1 MKKLCS
7 LVMALLVLLAVLPGL
22 NETRAAPL
30 RVGALKGPTA
40 MGLVKLM
47 EDARDSTAYAFTL
60 AASPD
65 ALVPALARGELDLA
79 CLPVNLA
86 AILYANT
93 QGALRVVN
101 INTLG
106 VLYIVERGE
115 SVHQTADLAGR
126 TVYAS
131 GKASTPEYVLSHLL
145 TQAGLEDV
153 TVEWK
158 AEHAEAL
165 AALLND
171 PAGLAMLP
179 QPFVTVAQ
187 TRNPDIRIALDLNA
201 EREAL
206 GAGTLIT
213 GVTVARAELI
223 DAQPERLAAFLA
235 DHEASAAFVSQNIPE
250 AARLIGGFDIINEQ
264 VAQKA
269 LPYCGITFISG
280 EDMVQRLQAFYQM
293 LFEQNPASTGG
304 ALPDDAFY
312 YRP

>member
-1 MKKLCS
+1 MKKTFS
-7 LVMALLVLLAVLPGL
+7 LVIALLLLLAVLPGRS
-22 NETRAAPL
+22 ETQAAPL
-30 RVGALKGPTA
+30 RVGALKGPTS

-47 EDARDSTAYAFTL
+47 KDAKDTADYTFTL

-65 ALVPALARGELDLA
+65 ALVPGLVRGELDIA

-93 QGALRVVN
+93 QGAVRVVN

-106 VLYIVERGE
+106 VLYIVEQGE
-115 SVHQTADLAGR
+115 SVRRTADLAGR

-131 GKASTPEYVLSHLL
+131 GKASTPEYVLNHLL
-145 TQAGLEDV
+145 KQAGLEDV
-153 TVEWK
+153 TIEWK

-165 AALLND
+165 AALLAD
-171 PAGLAMLP
+171 STSLAMLP

-187 TRNPDIRIALDLNA
+187 TKNPGIRIALDLNA
-201 EREAL
+201 EWEAL

-223 DAQPERLAAFLA
+223 NAYPGRLAGFLA
-235 DHEASAAFVSQNIPE
+235 DYEASAAFVSQNISE

-264 VAQKA
+264 IAQKA

-280 EDMVQRLQAFYQM
+280 EDMVRRLESFYQM

-304 ALPDDAFY
+304 SLPDDAFY
-312 YRP
+312 YLP